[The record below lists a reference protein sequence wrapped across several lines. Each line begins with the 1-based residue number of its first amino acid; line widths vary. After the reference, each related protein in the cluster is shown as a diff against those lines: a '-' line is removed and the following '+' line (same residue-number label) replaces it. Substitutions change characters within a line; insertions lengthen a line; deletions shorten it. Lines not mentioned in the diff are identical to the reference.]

1 MRLWRNKSDSKFLST
16 SGLELCSQMSQRFTY
31 LFIPVPSSRLPWSIL
46 RKWMQN
52 QDADK
57 TWDLDSRLHSQF
69 LREALATRS
78 EPGGNQGSRYLSTRS
93 AGTQGGPTAQPLSHF
108 CPGYFSGAGRNQALL
123 PCVCV
128 CVCVC
133 VRVRARACTPRH
145 IVFFPLVF

>member
-1 MRLWRNKSDSKFLST
+1 
-16 SGLELCSQMSQRFTY
+16 MSQRFTDF
-31 LFIPVPSSRLPWSIL
+31 FIPALSSRLPWSIL

-57 TWDLDSRLHSQF
+57 TWGLDSRLHSQF

-93 AGTQGGPTAQPLSHF
+93 AGTQGGPTAQPLSHL
-108 CPGYFSGAGRNQALL
+108 CNGHFSGVGRNQALL

-133 VRVRARACTPRH
+133 VCACQD
-145 IVFFPLVF
+145 IWSFFPWFFKELFNFLATSHSMWECSSLITD